1 MRAKTVSQSFKVIF
15 KLEIFMFLSFM
26 VSFLVDLSNQK
37 TSFLMA
43 LLCKVVHN
51 AKLHCCTDKA
61 NGGVPLIVENV

>member
-1 MRAKTVSQSFKVIF
+1 MPAKTVSQSFKVIF

-37 TSFLMA
+37 ASFLTA

-51 AKLHCCTDKA
+51 AKLH
-61 NGGVPLIVENV
+61 